1 MTVARGPPG
10 RPSSALLGCWRR
22 RQPLGFGAKV
32 GIAIALGLS
41 FAIIWTSVSP
51 TSSSQQI
58 STERSS
64 FAAEVAAPPTASHN
78 RTSTSIAGGHAHRK
92 PRPVPHSHKKR
103 HPAPSGSHSHPHRTN
118 ATSSP
123 DAAAAKADH
132 SEPAPITDPEPKEK
146 EPEQE
151 QEQEPDMEMEP
162 EKEAEL
168 PMPEESGDNSGK
180 APAEGEEEKPPQLEL
195 EEEPGEGDGDED
207 FEVAKKAAPSK
218 KRKLPPLFSSSAHY
232 HWKHCGAKSGYHY
245 IPCVD
250 FDGDGSQRHHERS
263 CPRSPVTCLV
273 SLPKDYK
280 QPAPWPERKDKVWY
294 ANVAHPR
301 LSNYVKGHNWL
312 NHSGEYLMFPLDEW
326 EFKGGAR
333 HYVESID
340 EMAPDI
346 DWGKNIRIV
355 LDIKCKSAGFG
366 IALLEKDVITLSLG
380 LTNDQTDLAQVAL
393 ERGIPATVGSLG
405 SQRLPFPS
413 GAFDAI
419 HCGEC
424 NIPWHSN
431 GGKLLLEIN
440 RILRPGGYFIISSK
454 SADLESEEGI
464 SASMTA
470 LCWNAIA
477 YNSDDVS
484 EVGVKIFQRPATNE
498 EYDLRAKKDPPF
510 CKEEQNKANAWYTHI
525 KHCLHKAPVGI
536 EERGSDWP
544 QEWPKRLDSYPE
556 WLGDLQTRVAADH
569 NHWKAVVE
577 KSYLDGLGIDWSNIR
592 NVMDM
597 RAVYGGFAAALAS
610 KKVWVMNVV
619 PVHASDTL
627 PIIYERG
634 LIGVYHD
641 WCEPFST
648 YPRSYDL
655 LHADHLFSR
664 LKIRCR
670 QPVAIVVEMDRILR
684 PGAWAIIRDK
694 LEILDPLETILKSLH
709 WEIVMTFRKDKEGIM
724 STLATRLS
732 DRLTANAGV
741 PILATDASS
750 FEPDDLPSVPL
761 LLLVVPTHDGGA
773 PPPSAAFLARWLE
786 ESTADFRAGALLLS
800 GLRFAVF
807 GVGSRVYGETFNAA
821 SRNFSRWLRALG
833 AVEVVP
839 LGEGDV
845 DGGELEAVFEDWSGK
860 VLRVVKGEELNEGVL
875 GESDGLDELELEGEE
890 SDDDDEEETVAVE
903 IDMEDIAGKAPA
915 RQNGKVEG
923 SLANGGQN
931 GVKEMVTPI
940 IRTSLEKQGYKI
952 LGSHSGVKICRW
964 TKSQLRGRG
973 GCYKHSFYGIESH
986 RCMEATP
993 SLACANKC
1001 VFCWRHHTNPV
1012 GKSWKWKMD
1021 NPLDIANAA
1030 IDQHTKMIK
1039 QMKGVPGVK
1048 PEKLEEGLSPRHCAL
1063 SLVGEPIMYPE
1074 INALVDELHRRHIST
1089 FLVTNAQF
1097 PEKIKTLKP
1106 ITQLYVSVD
1115 AATKESLKAV
1125 DRPLFSDFWER
1136 FLDSLKSL
1144 HEKDQRTVYRLT
1156 LVKGWNAE
1164 EIDAYAKLLNLGQP
1178 DFIEIK
1184 GVTYCG
1190 SSATSK
1196 LTMENVPWHSDVKE
1210 FSEVLAS
1217 KSGGVYEVA
1226 CEHAHSCCVLLAKVD
1241 KFKINGKWHTWIDY
1255 DRFHELVT
1263 SGKPFKS
1270 QDYMALT
1277 PSWAVYGAEEGGFD
1291 PDQSRFKKERR
1302 HGTAALKG

>member
-10 RPSSALLGCWRR
+10 RPSSGLLACWRR
-22 RQPLGFGAKV
+22 RPPLGFGAKV

-51 TSSSQQI
+51 TSTSQQI

-64 FAAEVAAPPTASHN
+64 FATEVTAPPTASHN
-78 RTSTSIAGGHAHRK
+78 RTSSSGGGGHAHRK

-103 HPAPSGSHSHPHRTN
+103 HPVPSGSHSHPHRPN
-118 ATSSP
+118 ATAQP

-132 SEPAPITDPEPKEK
+132 SEPAPVTDLEPNEK
-146 EPEQE
+146 ELE

-162 EKEAEL
+162 EQEAEL

-180 APAEGEEEKPPQLEL
+180 APAEEDEEKPPQLEL
-195 EEEPGEGDGDED
+195 EEEPGEGDGEEED
-207 FEVAKKAAPSK
+207 PEAAKKKAPSK
-218 KRKLPPLFSSSAHY
+218 KRKLPPLFSPGA
-232 HWKHCGAKSGYHY
+232 HWKHCSAKSGYHY

-280 QPAPWPERKDKVWY
+280 QPTPWPERKDKVWY
-294 ANVAHPR
+294 GNVAHPR

-312 NHSGEYLMFPLDEW
+312 NHSGDYLMFPPDEW

-340 EMAPDI
+340 EMAPDL
-346 DWGKNIRIV
+346 DWGKNIRII
-355 LDIKCKSAGFG
+355 LDIGCKSAGFG
-366 IALLEKDVITLSLG
+366 IALLEKDAITLSLG
-380 LTNDQTDLAQVAL
+380 PANDQTDLAQVAL

-405 SQRLPFPS
+405 SRRLPFPS

-544 QEWPKRLDSYPE
+544 EEWPKRLESYPE

-619 PVHASDTL
+619 PVHAADTL

-684 PGAWAIIRDK
+684 PGGWAIIRDK

-724 STLATRLS
+724 S
-732 DRLTANAGV
+732 
-741 PILATDASS
+741 
-750 FEPDDLPSVPL
+750 
-761 LLLVVPTHDGGA
+761 
-773 PPPSAAFLARWLE
+773 
-786 ESTADFRAGALLLS
+786 
-800 GLRFAVF
+800 
-807 GVGSRVYGETFNAA
+807 
-821 SRNFSRWLRALG
+821 
-833 AVEVVP
+833 
-839 LGEGDV
+839 
-845 DGGELEAVFEDWSGK
+845 
-860 VLRVVKGEELNEGVL
+860 VKK
-875 GESDGLDELELEGEE
+875 
-890 SDDDDEEETVAVE
+890 T
-903 IDMEDIAGKAPA
+903 
-915 RQNGKVEG
+915 
-923 SLANGGQN
+923 
-931 GVKEMVTPI
+931 T
-940 IRTSLEKQGYKI
+940 
-952 LGSHSGVKICRW
+952 
-964 TKSQLRGRG
+964 
-973 GCYKHSFYGIESH
+973 
-986 RCMEATP
+986 
-993 SLACANKC
+993 
-1001 VFCWRHHTNPV
+1001 WRP
-1012 GKSWKWKMD
+1012 
-1021 NPLDIANAA
+1021 
-1030 IDQHTKMIK
+1030 
-1039 QMKGVPGVK
+1039 
-1048 PEKLEEGLSPRHCAL
+1048 
-1063 SLVGEPIMYPE
+1063 
-1074 INALVDELHRRHIST
+1074 
-1089 FLVTNAQF
+1089 
-1097 PEKIKTLKP
+1097 
-1106 ITQLYVSVD
+1106 
-1115 AATKESLKAV
+1115 
-1125 DRPLFSDFWER
+1125 
-1136 FLDSLKSL
+1136 
-1144 HEKDQRTVYRLT
+1144 
-1156 LVKGWNAE
+1156 
-1164 EIDAYAKLLNLGQP
+1164 
-1178 DFIEIK
+1178 
-1184 GVTYCG
+1184 
-1190 SSATSK
+1190 
-1196 LTMENVPWHSDVKE
+1196 
-1210 FSEVLAS
+1210 
-1217 KSGGVYEVA
+1217 
-1226 CEHAHSCCVLLAKVD
+1226 
-1241 KFKINGKWHTWIDY
+1241 
-1255 DRFHELVT
+1255 
-1263 SGKPFKS
+1263 
-1270 QDYMALT
+1270 
-1277 PSWAVYGAEEGGFD
+1277 
-1291 PDQSRFKKERR
+1291 
-1302 HGTAALKG
+1302 